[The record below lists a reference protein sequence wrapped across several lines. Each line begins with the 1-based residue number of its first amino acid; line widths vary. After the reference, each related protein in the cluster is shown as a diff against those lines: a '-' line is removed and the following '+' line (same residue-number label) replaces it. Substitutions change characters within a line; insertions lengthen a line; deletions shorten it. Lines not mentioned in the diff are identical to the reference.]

1 MVDRSISIRKRDADG
16 LGLCGRIV
24 TNLEIYGTMG
34 TPLPTTDSNPD
45 HPTKPVEDP
54 LSTQRI
60 LRAFTGSL
68 MAGTFTLLFYKM
80 TIAIATTFAN
90 KPGVSDNITVI
101 NLSSAVRTLVVGVVA
116 MGTGVFGMAAIGLF
130 ALGIQMIGQRLRGAQ
145 PTPLSPDNQK

>member
-1 MVDRSISIRKRDADG
+1 MCQDSDQ
-16 LGLCGRIV
+16 
-24 TNLEIYGTMG
+24 LEIYGAMG
-34 TPLPTTDSNPD
+34 TPSSTTEPD
-45 HPTKPVEDP
+45 TTVKPAEDP

-80 TIAIATTFAN
+80 TVAIATTFAN
-90 KPGVSDNITVI
+90 KPVVSDNITVI

-130 ALGIQMIGQRLRGAQ
+130 ALGIQMIGQRLRGIQ
-145 PTPLSPDNQK
+145 TTGLSSDSQK